1 MSLHIVRVLTFVLSL
16 TFPQLARPS
25 FGRWRQPARLFAA
38 LEMLA
43 QGKSVT
49 EAAVAVGYDSVS
61 AFIEMFR
68 KMLGTTPQM
77 YFRSKQEPLPK

>member
-1 MSLHIVRVLTFVLSL
+1 M
-16 TFPQLARPS
+16 S
-25 FGRWRQPARLFAA
+25 FGRWRQQARLFAA

-49 EAAVAVGYDSVS
+49 EVALAVGYDSVS

-77 YFRSKQEPLPK
+77 YFRSKQEPVLSPLCIWES